1 MLVEEW
7 RAHDRS
13 RARCPAASPLTMGN
27 DVLSWDETEETG
39 LRLCAE
45 HFMPGVSPPTDVTA
59 CCWDTNSPG
68 MVGLCDSEGSFVLA
82 KHEPDAATPITS
94 YAVYF
99 NTLPVHLWGGQR
111 AGSGG
116 GGGERTSPPP
126 PSAPARRVPH
136 AWSQVSFVPGHP
148 GDVVFVQGRSCR
160 VLWARLP
167 EAGGRKAAA
176 ALTSRSG
183 SAEAA
188 GGGRFGL
195 VDGSRVVA
203 LDGHRAQARGW
214 AH

>member
-1 MLVEEW
+1 
-7 RAHDRS
+7 
-13 RARCPAASPLTMGN
+13 MGN
-27 DVLSWDETEETG
+27 DLLSWDETEETG

-45 HFMPGVSPPTDVTA
+45 NSMPRVSPPTDVTA

-82 KHEPDAATPITS
+82 KHEIDAATPITS

-99 NTLPVHLWGGQR
+99 NTLPVHLWGGPR
-111 AGSGG
+111 TGSGG
-116 GGGERTSPPP
+116 GGGSERTSPPP

-167 EAGGRKAAA
+167 EAG
-176 ALTSRSG
+176 
-183 SAEAA
+183 
-188 GGGRFGL
+188 
-195 VDGSRVVA
+195 
-203 LDGHRAQARGW
+203 
-214 AH
+214 